1 MKMTM
6 NTYEKLEWIH
16 CAIQEALHGNLA
28 ELPKA
33 LEMVEDM
40 REPYLFTRKI
50 DLYDSLTSDELK
62 QVTDIFLETLSRKE
76 GITPEVFE
84 LETNIL
90 LEGE

>member
-1 MKMTM
+1 M

-16 CAIQEALHGNLA
+16 CAIQESLNGNLE
-28 ELPKA
+28 ELKQA
-33 LEMVEDM
+33 LEMIEDM

>member
-1 MKMTM
+1 M

-16 CAIQEALHGNLA
+16 CAIQEALNGNLE
-28 ELPKA
+28 ELKQA
-33 LEMVEDM
+33 LEMIEDM

-50 DLYDSLTSDELK
+50 DLFDSLSSDELK
-62 QVTDIFLETLSRKE
+62 LVTDIFLETLARKE